1 MRLLTVAADDLPKV
15 LPMAEAVEA
24 MKAAFAALSTGHVAA
39 PQRAVVPIADSGGTT
54 LLMGAYVPDRGL
66 ATKTVSIFD
75 RNRDLG
81 KPVVSGL
88 VLVLDPDSGEPVGLL
103 DGGALTAWRTGAACG
118 AATDLL
124 ARRSVRRGALI
135 GAGVQARTQ
144 LLAMDT
150 VRDLETIRVHSLDA
164 RQVEDFIDRLQPEVR
179 ASLEPAASADAAIEE
194 ADIVTAATSSPT
206 PVFDGRRLSSGSHVN
221 AIGTFTLDRRE
232 LDHVTVGRSTVFVDL
247 VQAARKEAG
256 ELMAAVERG
265 VTTPDDWTEIG
276 LVAAGKAIGRRSEE
290 EITLFKSVGHA
301 VQDVVA
307 ASDAMRRA
315 REAGLAREVE
325 L

>member
-66 ATKTVSIFD
+66 AAKTVSIFD

-194 ADIVTAATSSPT
+194 ADI
-206 PVFDGRRLSSGSHVN
+206 
-221 AIGTFTLDRRE
+221 GTFTLDRRE